1 MAEKRSPL
9 QIRFDELKYQWKCR
23 KRDQHFR
30 KDYED
35 YKKGHLCETDICE
48 KWGMDFVPND
58 LNESAD
64 PDDPYRNNPLGGI
77 DIPVQVLDV
86 IEGEAIVSLVESKVK
101 FQATEGKEPNTFQI
115 TGRNELTTRHT
126 FKVPAN
132 EKRVIVAL
140 NPRQP
145 RLILEGIK
153 LRPWEGRKK
162 NAKADRAG
170 RNLDLRI
177 EVYDLFQEEGY
188 SFPQIAAILKKSIA
202 TVWKAWLQAY
212 TDIHRASP
220 THKKRQRRLKGF
232 DPDTH
237 SRDCNACRNAKN
249 VKQMCLLAR
258 EFINQDFAARQ
269 SGKSFRENARME
281 EGQEEIEN

>member
-1 MAEKRSPL
+1 MAKKRSPL
-9 QIRFDELKYQWKCR
+9 EIRKQDLDYRWKCR
-23 KRDQHFR
+23 KRDPRFL
-30 KDYED
+30 KDYEE
-35 YKKGHLCETDICE
+35 YKEGQFAEIDLCN
-48 KWGMDFVPND
+48 KWGLDFVPDD
-58 LNESAD
+58 LNGTA
-64 PDDPYRNNPLGGI
+64 NPLG
-77 DIPVQVLDV
+77 DSDVPVRLLDV
-86 IEGEAIVSLVESKVK
+86 IEGEATVSLVESRVK
-101 FQATEGKEPNTFQI
+101 IQATEGKEPNTFQI

-258 EFINQDFAARQ
+258 EFIDQDYAARQ
-269 SGKSFRENARME
+269 SDKSFRENARME
-281 EGQEEIEN
+281 EGQEELEN